1 MRAVDRCIGLCSLA
15 VLVCLSGG
23 CGGSQYGTPEATSLA
38 AKSALERGD
47 YQAFC
52 HCLTTEARDEMA
64 AGLVML
70 GGFMQLG
77 ADGRGPEAEKARVRA
92 RKIRAV
98 LERHGLNVQ
107 NTPKMSISLVAGKE
121 EQKREM
127 LKLVE
132 PIKDRDALIA
142 DFIRVLIEASDKPD
156 AKLIEPDARLVNL
169 RTGTDTATAT
179 FAQTRQGK
187 EKTSPIEFKKVDG
200 EWKISELPRLMN

>member
-1 MRAVDRCIGLCSLA
+1 MRPVDRYIGLSSLA

-70 GGFMQLG
+70 GGFMQLA
-77 ADGRGPEAEKARVRA
+77 ADGRGPEAEKARIRA
-92 RKIRAV
+92 RKIKAV
-98 LERHGLNVQ
+98 LERHGLNEQ
-107 NTPKMSISLVAGKE
+107 TTPKMSISLVAGKE
-121 EQKREM
+121 ERRREM

-132 PIKDRDALIA
+132 PVKDRDALIA

>member
-1 MRAVDRCIGLCSLA
+1 MRPVDRCIGLCSLA

-47 YQAFC
+47 YRAFC

-77 ADGRGPEAEKARVRA
+77 ADGQGPEAERARVRA
-92 RKIRAV
+92 RKIKAV
-98 LERHGLNVQ
+98 LERHGLNEQ
-107 NTPKMSISLVAGKE
+107 TTPKMSISLVAGKE
-121 EQKREM
+121 EQKRAM

-142 DFIRVLIEASDKPD
+142 DFIRVLIEASD
-156 AKLIEPDARLVNL
+156 EPDARLVNL

-187 EKTSPIEFKKVDG
+187 EKTSPIEFKKVEG
-200 EWKISELPRLMN
+200 EWKISELPRLML